1 MHYFLQLGGP
11 RASQLMAMMTV
22 MVAVVEAANAYPAFV
37 PNTNKYFA
45 DIISFG
51 VHKST
56 QREVLSLP

>member
-1 MHYFLQLGGP
+1 
-11 RASQLMAMMTV
+11 MAMMTV